1 MKNHIKNILE
11 YYPQYLLAHQNVW
24 NRRLHVIG
32 QIFTIM
38 YLFLTISLCFKS
50 LLYLPMFIFLPF
62 VVYPFAWFGHLY
74 FEKNKPATWHVNP
87 FYTKTCDWIM
97 LKDIIIG
104 KIPS

>member
-1 MKNHIKNILE
+1 MKEHLKNILE
-11 YYPQYLLAHQNVW
+11 YYPKYLLAHQNVW

-32 QIFTIM
+32 QTFTIL
-38 YLFLTISLCFKS
+38 YLFLTIYLCFQS
-50 LLYLPMFIFLPF
+50 LFYLPMFIFFPF

-74 FEKNKPATWHVNP
+74 FEKNKPATWTVNP
-87 FYTKTCDWIM
+87 FYTKVCDWIM